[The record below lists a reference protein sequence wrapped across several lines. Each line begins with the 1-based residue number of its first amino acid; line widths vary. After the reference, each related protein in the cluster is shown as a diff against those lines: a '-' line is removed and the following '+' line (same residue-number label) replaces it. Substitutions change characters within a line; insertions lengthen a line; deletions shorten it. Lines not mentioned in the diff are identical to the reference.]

1 MSTQIKRK
9 RTPRENELQTAIVTS
24 LQSWC
29 DSNQISCTSME
40 FYANQQGVGLGRIC
54 ADFVATLNDSEL
66 LLAEVKVH
74 QSGELLAFSDEQFKD
89 DLELELMG
97 LPILYVYNKTEQLAY
112 HQKPKPISYAAE
124 TLKAVNYSSPSLL
137 QDAFPCIDKHHNLL
151 GWLKKVPPAGSN
163 ITRFAELFGVLRSEA
178 LLSNGLMML
187 IYGTSKVSFLED
199 LNGAALN
206 KIINTLSHGA
216 AGKYLNKND
225 QALLESFLKEEAT
238 AFSRWYKPNKLT
250 PNSRPRNGGSSSS
263 PSP

>member
-1 MSTQIKRK
+1 MPAHIKRK

-40 FYANQQGVGLGRIC
+40 LYANQQGAGLGRIC
-54 ADFVATLNDSEL
+54 ADFITTLNDSEL

-74 QSGELLAFSDEQFKD
+74 QLGELLAFRGEQFEED
-89 DLELELMG
+89 LDLERMG
-97 LPILYVYNKTEQLAY
+97 FPILYVYNKPEQLAY
-112 HQKPKPISYAAE
+112 HQKPKPVSYAKE
-124 TLKAVNYSSPSLL
+124 TLKAVNYSRPSLL
-137 QDAFPCIDKHHNLL
+137 PDAFPHIDEHKNLL
-151 GWLKKVPPAGSN
+151 DWLMTVPPAGSN

-187 IYGTSKVSFLED
+187 IYGTSKVNFLED
-199 LNGAALN
+199 MDGATLN

-225 QALLESFLKEEAT
+225 QALLESFLQEEAS
-238 AFSRWYKPNKLT
+238 AFSRWHKPKKLT
-250 PNSRPRNGGSSSS
+250 PSSGPRNGGGGFS